1 MKKVASYKTLEA
13 KRTDYDIPTF
23 GFKSAFLIVF
33 GGSVGSIV
41 FPFLLG
47 YLGVDKNLSILIG
60 SIIFPGLAIAYS
72 RYFIESK
79 KGICK
84 EFWISYG
91 MFSLSFGIITYFWRY
106 IGLYM

>member
-1 MKKVASYKTLEA
+1 MKKAASYKTLEA

-23 GFKSAFLIVF
+23 GFKSAFLIVIA
-33 GGSVGSIV
+33 GAMGSIV

-47 YLGVDKNLSILIG
+47 FLGIDRDILILIG
-60 SIIFPGLAIAYS
+60 NTIFPGLGIAYS

-84 EFWISYG
+84 GFWINYG
-91 MFSLSFGIITYFWRY
+91 MFALSFAIITYFWRY
-106 IGLYM
+106 VGLFM